1 MFPYITK
8 HPATRKSHQ
17 GSGASLSG
25 RCPQGQGRGT
35 GKEKLRV
42 STKGE
47 KGMTRESGLKE
58 IALTL
63 GPDFNII
70 SFHGQES

>member
-1 MFPYITK
+1 MFPSITK
-8 HPATRKSHQ
+8 HSAIRKSHQ

-35 GKEKLRV
+35 GKEELRV
-42 STKGE
+42 GIKGE

-58 IALTL
+58 ITLTL
-63 GPDFNII
+63 GPDFNI
-70 SFHGQES
+70 SFHGQESS